1 MNVEEIRDRMKKIQ
15 SALLEFL
22 ENESDA
28 EENYEFFFEVVNE
41 YHLTEDKCKIKSI
54 LQLINEI
61 GNNHQRVSNFI
72 FKIERILINFKKDI
86 HNFFSNSE
94 IFELFQYNKRILLF
108 LIEEKIMTID
118 EYIVSRITSYKFSDK
133 NYCEYFGPEI
143 KPFLTKKFIQKY
155 QSNNSNLRNEEFIE
169 KIQKDF
175 PEDFYDKRKEGENDN
190 YLCELIRRNR
200 VKEFGVYVNRN
211 NISLDTCIEKSIFE
225 TNPLLNDSKIHLI
238 EYASFYGSIEII
250 KYMRINCNVELS
262 SSMWKYAIHSRNAEL
277 IKYLEDNVIQPPF
290 GEYVETLR
298 ESIESHHNDVT
309 KYIIDYLIDEDDLQ
323 DSIENNYYCNL
334 YRYAVEYYNYC
345 FFPTDMKHKNMF
357 LYLVKYGY
365 YELVE
370 HYLSEGNID
379 INATII
385 ILII

>member
-1 MNVEEIRDRMKKIQ
+1 MRSLKLIEKKKVFSKNVEEIRDRMKKIQ

-143 KPFLTKKFIQKY
+143 KPFLTKEFIQKY

-211 NISLDTCIEKSIFE
+211 NLYSL
-225 TNPLLNDSKIHLI
+225 KI
-238 EYASFYGSIEII
+238 
-250 KYMRINCNVELS
+250 
-262 SSMWKYAIHSRNAEL
+262 
-277 IKYLEDNVIQPPF
+277 
-290 GEYVETLR
+290 
-298 ESIESHHNDVT
+298 
-309 KYIIDYLIDEDDLQ
+309 
-323 DSIENNYYCNL
+323 
-334 YRYAVEYYNYC
+334 
-345 FFPTDMKHKNMF
+345 
-357 LYLVKYGY
+357 
-365 YELVE
+365 
-370 HYLSEGNID
+370 
-379 INATII
+379 
-385 ILII
+385 